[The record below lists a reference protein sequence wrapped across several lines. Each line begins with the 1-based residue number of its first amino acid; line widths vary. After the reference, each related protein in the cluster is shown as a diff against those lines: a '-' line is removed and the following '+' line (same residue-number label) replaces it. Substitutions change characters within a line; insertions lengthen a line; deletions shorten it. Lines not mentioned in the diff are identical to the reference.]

1 MAPADDQNAIT
12 ISNDQPYA
20 LQVFLHKER
29 YVIPW
34 CQFLYAEETE
44 DGIRM
49 IFSTHDILVN
59 GSNLDSLLKGIAFHQ
74 IERIREL
81 PRSDGFSVSNKPFI
95 SKITIERIEPDRA

>member
-1 MAPADDQNAIT
+1 MAQADERDAIT
-12 ISNDQPYA
+12 TSNGQPYA

-49 IFSTHDILVN
+49 IFATHDILVN
-59 GSNLDSLLKGIAFHQ
+59 GSNLDSLLKGIASHQ
-74 IERIREL
+74 IEKIREL
-81 PRSDGFSVSNKPFI
+81 PRSEGFSGSNKPFI
-95 SKITIERIEPDRA
+95 DKITVERIEPDRA